1 MALLLCVDGSEPMTK
16 DASANT
22 LRLVGMARRIAEG
35 LWTLLGKNVPGQPA
49 HDPTDPNDPHSLTA
63 DALRTPL
70 TSIRSF
76 SEIVHDNPNLSP
88 EERAAFLEIV
98 IQESERL
105 ERAIAAI
112 LHEDG
117 ERQDDNEDDKAA

>member
-1 MALLLCVDGSEPMTK
+1 MALLLCVDGSDPMTK
-16 DASANT
+16 DASVNT
-22 LRLVGMARRIAEG
+22 LRLVGLTRRIAEG
-35 LWTLLGKNVPGQPA
+35 LWTLLGRHGSDDHEPA
-49 HDPTDPNDPHSLTA
+49 SDPNDPNDPHSLTA

-105 ERAIAAI
+105 ERAIAAV

-117 ERQDDNEDDKAA
+117 EDDKAA